1 MRFEIPSTKQIESKM
16 FDLPEPFNPVIA
28 LNNGSNPGTTVRLA
42 YDLKPSMHTSSMY
55 IARAACGSRAPTNA
69 AMCAVMTVGF
79 AKRTFE
85 L

>member
-1 MRFEIPSTKQIESKM
+1 M

-55 IARAACGSRAPTNA
+55 IARAVCGSRAPTNA

-79 AKRTFE
+79 AKRTF
-85 L
+85 

>member
-1 MRFEIPSTKQIESKM
+1 
-16 FDLPEPFNPVIA
+16 
-28 LNNGSNPGTTVRLA
+28 
-42 YDLKPSMHTSSMY
+42 MY